1 MRSSSSWLTALRHLP
16 SIVYNPLDSSPSPT
30 EAFSSRA
37 ERSQWRELIPSS
49 LRTISSFAFWRSAL
63 TLIFFSSDG
72 LPPLH
77 GLSVA
82 LPRLSSGLLS
92 LRLSS
97 TFLPFLSSQLL
108 FPHYAPVQNQFKAI
122 HKYIFKLQSRK
133 CVGPFLF
140 YIWQYKRKTV
150 KGTIN
155 NG

>member
-77 GLSVA
+77 GLSVT

-122 HKYIFKLQSRK
+122 HKYIFKFR
-133 CVGPFLF
+133 VGNVLARF
-140 YIWQYKRKTV
+140 YFIFDST
-150 KGTIN
+150 KGKQ
-155 NG
+155 